1 MSLSSTSRSG
11 SALLKL
17 LREAIPCITILSGSE
32 GRDFIAAILLTYAT
46 NWKDK
51 DHFDDL
57 DGDSLASL
65 YRTTLGAIT
74 GGIHPENQEK
84 VMQWT
89 LNQTTPVTAHL
100 LPQRVQ
106 DFANHA
112 QDMMDCFY
120 DIGHAERFPTDSPP
134 SPAEYFELRAT
145 NAKYPE
151 PIPMPNGYN
160 RWYLDASSLPPAH
173 IGCGLATPSLI
184 GELLPAEYQC
194 PACQELDAGT
204 GGENQLAHMVP
215 GGCLYDDTY

>member
-1 MSLSSTSRSG
+1 
-11 SALLKL
+11 
-17 LREAIPCITILSGSE
+17 
-32 GRDFIAAILLTYAT
+32 
-46 NWKDK
+46 
-51 DHFDDL
+51 
-57 DGDSLASL
+57 
-65 YRTTLGAIT
+65 
-74 GGIHPENQEK
+74 
-84 VMQWT
+84 
-89 LNQTTPVTAHL
+89 
-100 LPQRVQ
+100 
-106 DFANHA
+106 
-112 QDMMDCFY
+112 MDCLY

-173 IGCGLATPSLI
+173 IVCGLATPSLI

-204 GGENQLAHMVP
+204 GGENQLGHMMP